1 MHTLERNK
9 REFWYALKIGE
20 RENRDEDGLLH
31 GDDTE
36 VLYGEPVLTEMSM
49 SISSG
54 ANNLG
59 SQGMAELE
67 PFGISTAYTHRLT
80 TVDLDCPIDEESILW
95 IDKSPADGAHNFKVV
110 RVAKSLNHLIYYV
123 KEVDVREAS

>member
-1 MHTLERNK
+1 MHTLDRNK
-9 REFWYALKIGE
+9 VEFWYALKVSE
-20 RENRDEDGLLH
+20 EEKRDENGLLC

-36 VLYGEPVLTEMSM
+36 IKYTEPVLTEMSM

-59 SQGMAELE
+59 SQGMAVLD

-80 TVDLDCPIDEESILW
+80 TEDLDCPIDEESILW
-95 IDKSPADGAHNFKVV
+95 IDKTPEEGAHNFKIV
-110 RVAKSLNHLIYYV
+110 RIARSLNHIIYYV
-123 KEVDVREAS
+123 KEVDVNEN